1 MRVYRSLAVISVMLF
16 ALAAMGAAQSNF
28 TGFYV
33 GANLGGASGTS
44 NAKTTTIFS
53 PTGYFAM
60 TSPGA
65 IAIAGAQ
72 TLHPSSAVGGGQA
85 GFNFQISHIV
95 LGAEVDFGH
104 MQLSRSTMKSGIYPC
119 CITTGFTVT
128 QSVRT
133 DWLFTARPR
142 LGVAFGRVM
151 VYGTGGIAVTDF
163 NYKAQFADTFATAT
177 ENGGVNE
184 NRTGWIGGG
193 GAEFR
198 LTHHWSVKGEY
209 LHADFGGVRTTSTN
223 LFATFG
229 GTPVAFPTNIWTHRA
244 NLTTNIGRVG
254 VNFRF

>member
-1 MRVYRSLAVISVMLF
+1 MNRPLAAICVIIF
-16 ALAAMGAAQSNF
+16 ALVAVGSAKAGDFS
-28 TGFYV
+28 GFYV

-53 PTGYFAM
+53 PTGYFAT

-65 IAIAGAQ
+65 IAGAQ
-72 TLHPSSAVGGGQA
+72 QLTPSSFTGGGQA
-85 GFNFQISHIV
+85 GYNFQISHIV

-104 MQLSRSTMKSGIYPC
+104 MQLSQSTMKSGIYPC
-119 CITTGFTVT
+119 CVTTGFTVT

-151 VYGTGGIAVTDF
+151 FYGTGGLAVTDLD
-163 NYKAQFADTFATAT
+163 YKARFADTFATAT

-184 NRTGWIGGG
+184 NRTGWIAGG

-198 LTHHWSVKGEY
+198 LTHHWSIKGEF
-209 LHADFGGVRTTSTN
+209 LHSDFGGVTNTSTN
-223 LFATFG
+223 LFATL
-229 GTPVAFPTNIWTHRA
+229 GTPIAFPTNIWTHRA
-244 NLTTNIGRVG
+244 NLTTNIGRLG
-254 VNFRF
+254 INFRF